1 MVLRLRASPFRIS
14 RRPYSTSQAS
24 ANKIGQDNRWPGWQ
38 VVIGIETHA
47 QIKSREKLFSRGS
60 DWMVVC
66 AARTNAHIASLSLS
80 LSETWTPDP
89 GSRPNT
95 HVSPYDAAFPG
106 TLPVSGQHFLSYGK
120 GFITAYAQRINST
133 CIKLAIRTA
142 IALESD
148 IQRRSTFDR
157 KHYFYSD
164 LPAGYQI
171 TQHYSGD

>member
-80 LSETWTPDP
+80 LRDMDP
-89 GSRPNT
+89 RPREQTEYTCVSIRCCISRNT
-95 HVSPYDAAFPG
+95 ACEWS
-106 TLPVSGQHFLSYGK
+106 TLS
-120 GFITAYAQRINST
+120 FIRQRVHHGVCSADQFYVHQARHQNCHRIGIRYSTA
-133 CIKLAIRTA
+133 L
-142 IALESD
+142 D
-148 IQRRSTFDR
+148 V
-157 KHYFYSD
+157 
-164 LPAGYQI
+164 
-171 TQHYSGD
+171 